1 MTAFVTLQENNALA
15 VVDLANAEVM
25 ELLPLGFKTFSAP
38 VATLDTYASAD
49 RPVLGTTAA
58 GQEIMLGGFSGLF
71 YEGVDDSGR
80 LVFVTHTDRG
90 PNPEP
95 VDVDDDG
102 VNERPFAL
110 PDFQPVIVRL
120 AVDPAAGAPGY
131 FLAALFLAA
140 DFFTTRRAVSYTHL
154 TLPTSDLV

>member
-1 MTAFVTLQENNALA
+1 VTLQENNALA
-15 VVDLANAEVM
+15 VVDLANAEVTA
-25 ELLPLGFKTFSAP
+25 LLPLGFKHFDAP
-38 VATLDTYASAD
+38 VATLHTYEIAD

-58 GQEIMLGGFSGLF
+58 GQEILLGGFSGLF
-71 YEGVDDSGR
+71 YEGMDDSGR
-80 LVFVTHTDRG
+80 LLFVTHTDRG

-120 AVDPAAGAPGY
+120 AVDPAAGRWRSWSRSA
-131 FLAALFLAA
+131 
-140 DFFTTRRAVSYTHL
+140 
-154 TLPTSDLV
+154 